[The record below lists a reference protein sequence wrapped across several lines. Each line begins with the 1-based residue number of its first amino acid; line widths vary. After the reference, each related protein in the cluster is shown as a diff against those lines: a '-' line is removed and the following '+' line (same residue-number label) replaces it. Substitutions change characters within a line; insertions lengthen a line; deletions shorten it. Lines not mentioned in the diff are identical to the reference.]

1 MNRPKRMLVENVGWA
16 AEVAASDPDFFDTL
30 AQGQSPTVL
39 WLGCSDSRVPAE
51 TITHSKPGDLFVHRN
66 IANLFSPDDDNTMSV
81 LEYAVNILKVD
92 DVIVC
97 GHYGCGGVRAS
108 LLPLSDALPHVN
120 RRIAPLCAL
129 ARAHSSELDT
139 IGTMDSRIDRLAELS
154 VLEQV
159 NALRDTPIVRDA
171 ERPPRVHG
179 WIFGLRDGRIKVLSS
194 GNPADVDDVVP
205 EGPAA
210 SSNATAKVTAASE
223 PKPTPSA
230 ARRVIETA
238 GH

>member
-16 AEVAASDPDFFDTL
+16 AETAASDPDFFETL

-81 LEYAVNILKVD
+81 LEYAVNVLKVD

-129 ARAHSSELDT
+129 ARSHGSELDAL
-139 IGTMDSRIDRLAELS
+139 GTMDSRIDRLAELS

-159 NALRDTPIVRDA
+159 SALRDTSIVRDA

-179 WIFGLRDGRIKVLSS
+179 WIFGLRDGRIKVLAS
-194 GNPADVDDVVP
+194 GEPADADAGGAP
-205 EGPAA
+205 TAPAA
-210 SSNATAKVTAASE
+210 KAAE
-223 PKPTPSA
+223 PPSAPSA
-230 ARRVIETA
+230 AQRVIETA
-238 GH
+238 GHQPH

>member
-1 MNRPKRMLVENVGWA
+1 MNRTKRMLVENVGWA
-16 AEVAASDPDFFDTL
+16 AEVAARDPGFFGTL

-39 WLGCSDSRVPAE
+39 WIGCSDSRVPAE

-66 IANLFSPDDDNTMSV
+66 IANLFSPHDDNTMSV
-81 LEYAVNILKVD
+81 LEYAVKVLKVD

-129 ARAHSSELDT
+129 AREHSIELGA

-159 NALRDTPIVRDA
+159 RALRNTPIVRDA
-171 ERPPRVHG
+171 RHPPRVHG
-179 WIFGLRDGRIKVLSS
+179 WIFGLSNGRTKVLSC
-194 GNPADVDDVVP
+194 GDPVDAGIADK
-205 EGPAA
+205 AA
-210 SSNATAKVTAASE
+210 SSNAVVDASPAPNTAQRLNKTI
-223 PKPTPSA
+223 T
-230 ARRVIETA
+230 
-238 GH
+238 H